1 MASGDFSDDSPF
13 AALVELGI
21 ALTSENDLDRL
32 LERIVTEARSVTR
45 ADGGSL
51 YLREGDALR
60 FVVSQN
66 DTLTARLGLEGE
78 EDLFQPFTIPISPK
92 SIAGFVAKTGQVLNL
107 EDVYD
112 IPADREYGFLKDFDE
127 RNEYRSKSTLHVP
140 LLDPGGHVIGVL
152 GLFNRLDRG
161 GKILPFRREDERLI
175 MALASQA
182 AVAVKNA
189 RLTRE
194 IRDAHLDTI
203 FRLSVAAEYRDLDT
217 AGHIRRISDHSAL
230 LGARAGLSET
240 EVDLLRYT
248 SPMHDVGKIGVP
260 DAILLKPGKL
270 TPEERAIMEQHT
282 VIGAKI
288 LGNSDA
294 VILKASEV
302 VALSHHE
309 KWNGSGYPEGIEGDT
324 IPFVGRVVAIADVF
338 DALSSPR
345 CYKPAFPEE
354 KVLSIMNEG
363 RGTHFD
369 PDLLD
374 TFFDNLDAHRDIRE
388 RYREAD

>member
-1 MASGDFSDDSPF
+1 MTSGDFSDDSPF
-13 AALVELGI
+13 SALVELGI

-32 LERIVTEARSVTR
+32 LERIVTEARTVTR

-51 YLREGDALR
+51 YLRAGDDLR

-66 DTLTARLGLEGE
+66 DTLGARLGLEGE
-78 EDLFQPFTIPISPK
+78 EDLFQPFTIPISPE
-92 SIAGFVAKTGQVLNL
+92 SIAGFVAKTGQVLNI
-107 EDVYD
+107 EDVYE
-112 IPADREYGFLKDFDE
+112 IPPDREYGFLKDFDE
-127 RNEYRSKSTLHVP
+127 RNQYRSKSTLHVP

-152 GLFNRLDRG
+152 GLFNRLASG
-161 GKILPFRREDERLI
+161 GGILSFRPEDERLI

-189 RLTRE
+189 TLTRE

-217 AGHIRRISDHSAL
+217 AGHIRRISDHSVV
-230 LGARAGLSET
+230 LGERAGLSE
-240 EVDLLRYT
+240 EAVDVLRYT

-270 TPEERAIMEQHT
+270 TPEERTIMEQHS

-294 VILKASEV
+294 VILRESEV
-302 VALSHHE
+302 VAMSHHE
-309 KWNGSGYPEGIEGDT
+309 KWDGSGYPGGLEGEA
-324 IPFVGRVVAIADVF
+324 IPFVGRIVAIADVF

-354 KVLSIMNEG
+354 KVLSIMKEG
-363 RGTHFD
+363 RETHFD
-369 PDLLD
+369 PGLLD
-374 TFFDNLDAHRDIRE
+374 TFFNHLDAHKDIRD
-388 RYREAD
+388 RYRE